1 MRISKKQQFA
11 LKLLD
16 RPDVNELL
24 LGGSAGGSKTATMCL
39 MMMTLCRKYPG
50 VRLFLGRKTLQS
62 LKKSTLATLFGK
74 VHPMLNI
81 AEHEFELHSQD
92 NEIIYENGSR
102 IIYGEL
108 DKTPGDPDF
117 ARIGSLELDCAFVDE
132 AGEISI
138 EAKNAIKS
146 RVGRGVMADKYGI
159 PGKVIASCNPSRNFL
174 RQEYYDPYVQLGG
187 GGYQEWEIGKVE
199 VNGEKVPS
207 YRAFLRMSVFDNP
220 FIAESYIDTL
230 KSLPPREQKRLLW
243 GNWDYVDEDDS
254 LFSSSLIDR
263 SITYDEP
270 VRGEKFGKFI
280 GVDVSDKG
288 CFDDQTEVL
297 TKDGW
302 KLFRDLSSDDELY
315 VRDMEGVA
323 NYQKVIQLHQYD
335 YDGELYVY
343 DSVYLSFA
351 VTPNH
356 RMLARQSMKKENQLI
371 EIQDIK
377 WKYWKICRTIEK
389 YVDNSGLSYPD
400 KFVLRVKQPNGGERR
415 REWSF
420 KKKDWFEF
428 IGWFASEGSVV
439 KEKDGRLKV
448 NISQK
453 RGGWKCELIEK
464 LLNRMGLKFTHIG
477 DNFTFYNKEIA
488 KHLLVEVGHL
498 AANKRVPQYIV
509 KSDDWECVEAF
520 LEGFCRGDGAYRK
533 GRRQSYF
540 STSKLMLDDIQEI
553 LCHFNRAG
561 KLVKRACAGSEF
573 EIGGRKVVRRYDC
586 WCLTECDRKD
596 TEIGQGRQP
605 VKRAYKGY
613 VYCATTATGTLFVRR
628 KGQCYWT
635 GNSDHTAFT
644 LIDNGVVVAQKVSS
658 VQMNWDTKSEQPI
671 SRLLADELIMFAQQ
685 NGFTISQAKHIAIEC
700 NGVGVGI
707 RDMMKE
713 RGWYITE
720 YVATHK
726 SRSKNYYQMMLD
738 FDSGALKIRHDL
750 RGLDEIR
757 KQLLA
762 HTFEMVNQEP
772 SVIKKDKIK
781 QVLGRSPDE
790 ADSLMIANYCRN
802 WIQNPENDPRRNQNR
817 IGF

>member
-1 MRISKKQQFA
+1 MRISRKQQFA

-24 LGGSAGGSKTATMCL
+24 LGGSAGGSKSVLMCL

-74 VHPMLNI
+74 VHSLLDI
-81 AEHEFELHSQD
+81 TEHEFELHSQD

-108 DKTPGDPDF
+108 DKTPADPDF
-117 ARIGSLELDCAFVDE
+117 ARIGSLELDCAFIDE
-132 AGEISI
+132 AGEITV

-174 RQEYYDPYVQLGG
+174 RQEYYDPYVKLGG
-187 GGYQEWEIGKVE
+187 GGYQEWAIGKVE
-199 VNGEKVPS
+199 VNGEKVNS

-270 VRGEKFGKFI
+270 MRGEKFGKFI

-288 CFDDQTEVL
+288 
-297 TKDGW
+297 G
-302 KLFRDLSSDDELY
+302 
-315 VRDMEGVA
+315 
-323 NYQKVIQLHQYD
+323 
-335 YDGELYVY
+335 
-343 DSVYLSFA
+343 
-351 VTPNH
+351 
-356 RMLARQSMKKENQLI
+356 
-371 EIQDIK
+371 
-377 WKYWKICRTIEK
+377 
-389 YVDNSGLSYPD
+389 
-400 KFVLRVKQPNGGERR
+400 
-415 REWSF
+415 
-420 KKKDWFEF
+420 
-428 IGWFASEGSVV
+428 
-439 KEKDGRLKV
+439 
-448 NISQK
+448 
-453 RGGWKCELIEK
+453 
-464 LLNRMGLKFTHIG
+464 
-477 DNFTFYNKEIA
+477 
-488 KHLLVEVGHL
+488 
-498 AANKRVPQYIV
+498 
-509 KSDDWECVEAF
+509 
-520 LEGFCRGDGAYRK
+520 
-533 GRRQSYF
+533 
-540 STSKLMLDDIQEI
+540 
-553 LCHFNRAG
+553 
-561 KLVKRACAGSEF
+561 
-573 EIGGRKVVRRYDC
+573 
-586 WCLTECDRKD
+586 
-596 TEIGQGRQP
+596 
-605 VKRAYKGY
+605 
-613 VYCATTATGTLFVRR
+613 
-628 KGQCYWT
+628 
-635 GNSDHTAFT
+635 DHTVFT

-720 YVATHK
+720 YIATHK